1 MNEPAALQIEFRP
14 SRVAAALTL
23 LGVVATAGLVAWLP
37 AEPWQRLVAVTV
49 LGVYGVAL
57 LRSWAQRTTRRAVV
71 AIALGANRH
80 IAVVE
85 RGGRRVEGEVQN
97 DSYVGAAITTI
108 VWRCRGARRSRTIAI
123 LPDMLAAEDFRKLRV
138 LLRLGRGAQADAGKT
153 APSAMRVVLRI
164 WW

>member
-14 SRVAAALTL
+14 SRIAAALTL

-85 RGGRRVEGEVQN
+85 RGGRRVEGGSECLGHEAVMATSPN
-97 DSYVGAAITTI
+97 FYNV
-108 VWRCRGARRSRTIAI
+108 SRPVALKPT
-123 LPDMLAAEDFRKLRV
+123 
-138 LLRLGRGAQADAGKT
+138 
-153 APSAMRVVLRI
+153 VVVE
-164 WW
+164 